1 MPRKLLGNYSKFVSV
16 NIEFG
21 TSVRQ
26 EGEKL

>member
-1 MPRKLLGNYSKFVSV
+1 MPRKLLGNYSKFVPV
-16 NIEFG
+16 NIELG